1 MNSNTLN
8 NAGALSGRILLGLM
22 FVSAGVD
29 KIGGYAG
36 TQGYMES
43 MGVPG
48 GVLPLVIAL
57 EIGAGLAVMLGIL
70 ARISALALAGFTLV
84 AAVVFHADFADQMQ
98 SILFWK
104 NVAIAG
110 GFLMVAAHGL
120 GTWTLPNLLGNRREP
135 AITG

>member
-84 AAVVFHADFADQMQ
+84 AAVVFHADLADQMQ

-110 GFLMVAAHGL
+110 GFLMVAAHGP

>member
-110 GFLMVAAHGL
+110 GFLMVAAHGP